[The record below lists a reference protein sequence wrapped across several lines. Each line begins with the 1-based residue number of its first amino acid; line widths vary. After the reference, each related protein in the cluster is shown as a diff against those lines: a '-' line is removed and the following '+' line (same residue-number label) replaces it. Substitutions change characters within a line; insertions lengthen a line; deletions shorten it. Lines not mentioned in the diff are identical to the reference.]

1 MQFFISRQISSRAFL
16 LFFLLASDL
25 IEPHIAKLAPLNHWK
40 YLTMLGVSITV
51 FLMTLFLGKGT
62 LEEDMRE
69 ICLYDVFA
77 HCIGTSLF
85 LLGLPA
91 SQTMYSLMSS
101 MILLKYG
108 RLLWPC
114 KNVDGTNFVGWPTF
128 GILGILAKLAKR
140 PPTEPATQP
149 TREQSWS
156 AYLFIVLCFVTG
168 FVLVHIFFN
177 GLRLWDLFL
186 FPMILIP
193 FYYRRIL
200 SYQQAQSENV
210 VAAFAREQR
219 AIASAAQQVAAAH
232 EQLNQALSAHNRE
245 LTQAKAELEQA
256 NLVKQRALDELAR
269 MNGGLR
275 DAAHDLQAPLSSITL
290 RADKLL
296 RAESPREKDRAAAQ
310 LTAAVDHMGQALFDT
325 VHEAKVVTGIV
336 PPHISAIAIDELLE
350 DIVEELNEEAMKR
363 GLADISIF
371 TSEDAELFVACD
383 MRLLR
388 RIVYNLARN
397 AIVHIPAGCRILLAA
412 RQKHGAVLVQVW
424 DNGAGMADLQS
435 KDGVANFLALIE
447 RIRSEAREQASENTT
462 GHGLGLNNVQQMA
475 NVLGV
480 QVGVRS
486 YVGRGTVFSFVLAL
500 ASAELI
506 AATQAVQEE
515 EDRLHALL

>member
-1 MQFFISRQISSRAFL
+1 MEFSISRQFSARAFL
-16 LFFLLASDL
+16 CFFFLATDHAASYF
-25 IEPHIAKLAPLNHWK
+25 AKFVPLNHWT
-40 YLTMLGVSITV
+40 YIALLGASFTV
-51 FLMTLFLGKGT
+51 FLATCFLGKGA
-62 LEEDMRE
+62 LENDIRE
-69 ICLYDVFA
+69 ICFYDVLA
-77 HCIGTSLF
+77 HTLCV
-85 LLGLPA
+85 GLYLSNLPT
-91 SQTMYSLMSS
+91 QQLMYSLMSS
-101 MILLKYG
+101 MIFLKYG

-114 KNVDGTNFVGWPTF
+114 KASDGGNFTAWPTF
-128 GILGILAKLAKR
+128 GILGIVTKLVKR
-140 PPTEPATQP
+140 TPAEPATHP
-149 TREQSWS
+149 TRGQSWA
-156 AYLFIVLCFVTG
+156 AYLFIIFCFAAG
-168 FVLVHIFFN
+168 FTVMYFFRKLSVRDIF
-177 GLRLWDLFL
+177 LT
-186 FPMILIP
+186 PMLLIP

-219 AIASAAQQVAAAH
+219 AIALAAQQVAAAQ

-256 NLVKQRALDELAR
+256 NMVKQRALDELAR
-269 MNGGLR
+269 MNGALR
-275 DAAHDLQAPLSSITL
+275 DAAHDLQAPLSSINL

-296 RAESPREKDRAAAQ
+296 RAESPRERDRAAAQ

-363 GLADISIF
+363 GLADISMF
-371 TSEDAELFVACD
+371 TPEDEELLVACD

-397 AIVHIPAGCRILLAA
+397 AIVHIPAGCRLLLAA

-424 DNGAGMADLQS
+424 DNGTGMADLQG

-447 RIRSEAREQASENTT
+447 RIRHEAQAQASENTT